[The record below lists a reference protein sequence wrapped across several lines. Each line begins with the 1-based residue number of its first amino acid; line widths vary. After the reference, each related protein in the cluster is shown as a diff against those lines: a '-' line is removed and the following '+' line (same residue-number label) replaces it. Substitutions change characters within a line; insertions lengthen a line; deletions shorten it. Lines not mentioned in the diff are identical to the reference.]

1 MSRFLVF
8 GRIEAGVVGERDLFA
23 AIVIDALCESLH
35 KLFAALTGRSG
46 DDEDGFAVGGQLGTV
61 ALDEGVAVSL
71 LDEVDLVEHDPAGL
85 CGERRIILF
94 KLQHQSLGFLNGI
107 RLLIEGSGVD
117 HVKQNLRAGKMTE
130 EQMTETCAFGSTFDE
145 AGHVGEHEALLGTDT
160 NHAEM
165 RMAS

>member
-1 MSRFLVF
+1 MTKMGSPL
-8 GRIEAGVVGERDLFA
+8 A
-23 AIVIDALCESLH
+23 AS
-35 KLFAALTGRSG
+35 S
-46 DDEDGFAVGGQLGTV
+46 GTV

-145 AGHVGEHEALLGTDT
+145 ARARRRARSSARDRHEPRRDADG
-160 NHAEM
+160 
-165 RMAS
+165 AS